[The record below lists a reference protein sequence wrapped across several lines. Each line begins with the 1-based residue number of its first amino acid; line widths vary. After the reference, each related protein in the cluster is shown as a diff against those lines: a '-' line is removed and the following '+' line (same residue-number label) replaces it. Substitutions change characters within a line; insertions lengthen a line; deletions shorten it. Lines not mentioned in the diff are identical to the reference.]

1 MTALVTHFRLSILNF
16 SYISMC
22 IGIYRIVFYP
32 CMYVCMYESP
42 FIILSDF
49 IVLSSYVFVD
59 IDQSI

>member
-1 MTALVTHFRLSILNF
+1 
-16 SYISMC
+16 MC